1 MRNIPALKE
10 DTILKKRLAKLKDW
24 DKGRSFDM
32 SKVKMELICNGCNA
46 HRCIYSNKMVRV
58 KGVPNV
64 LDKEEFW

>member
-1 MRNIPALKE
+1 M
-10 DTILKKRLAKLKDW
+10 KKRLAKGKYK

-46 HRCIYSNKMVRV
+46 HRCVYSNKMVRV